1 MSPTGYSI
9 GTRIFGAFVAMGAII
24 AILGA
29 AGYGVL
35 VSAGD
40 IAVTTFDGPLMA
52 INYARAAQTDFSKLQ
67 MDELRYEHA
76 AANEKSAIAADIVD
90 TAATFSDDL
99 AVAEQRSFAADE
111 QRLIH
116 QIKALVGQW
125 RAARGRADTSALE
138 KLDTQ
143 IDDKFDL
150 LIELNTDH
158 SFVSRRQTILN
169 IANYRYA
176 TIGATLLAV
185 LLAAAITLF
194 LRRRIIRPLSA
205 AAAVADRIARG
216 ELQTVIPPGGVDE
229 TGALLKSMTVM
240 QDSIREMMTRE
251 TTLRLSAEN
260 RLADALETS
269 REGVILVAP
278 DGRIVLAN
286 SSLRGFFPAIA
297 GSLVS
302 GAMFVEALQ
311 LIQSQLAVSAGQ
323 PGNADLTG
331 HAELELADGR
341 WVRLTASAT
350 SDGGSIMLLS
360 DFTLVKEREESLRRA
375 TRAAEAA
382 NAAKTRFLANMSHEL
397 RTPLNA
403 IIGFSEIIHGQLFGA
418 IGNDRYLDYSGDILR
433 SGRHLLDVINSVLD
447 LAKSESGK
455 MILDRRA
462 TDMGDVL
469 KDCIP
474 MVREQIAAAGLKFEV
489 SGLDS
494 PLPLS
499 GDPAKLRQIFL
510 NLLSNAMKFTPAGGR
525 VWLDAKLTPEGVA
538 VTVGDSGIGMSPE
551 DIDVAMQPFG
561 QVDNRLER
569 RYEGTGLGLPLTR
582 AFVELHNGVMR
593 FDSARDRG
601 TRITVV
607 FPLRAAELRR
617 SEPGEGRVAA
627 TEFSAAG

>member
-1 MSPTGYSI
+1 MSPAGYSI
-9 GTRIFGAFVAMGAII
+9 GTKIFGAFVAMGAII
-24 AILGA
+24 AVLGA

-35 VSAGD
+35 ASAGD
-40 IAVTTFDGPLMA
+40 MAVTTFDGPLMA
-52 INYARAAQTDFSKLQ
+52 INYARAAQTDFTQLQ
-67 MDELRYEHA
+67 MNELRYENTGA
-76 AANEKSAIAADIVD
+76 AEKSAIAADIAN
-90 TAATFSDDL
+90 AASTFSDDL

-111 QRLIH
+111 QRLIR
-116 QIKALVGQW
+116 QIKALVNQW
-125 RAARGRADTSALE
+125 RAARDRDDVKTLE
-138 KLDTQ
+138 RLDTQ

-158 SFVSRRQTILN
+158 SFVSRRQTVSN
-169 IANYRYA
+169 VTNYRYA
-176 TIGATLLAV
+176 TIGATVLAL

-216 ELQTVIPPGGVDE
+216 ELQTEIPSGGADE

-240 QDSIREMMTRE
+240 QDNIRAMMTRE
-251 TTLRLSAEN
+251 TSLRLSAEN

-286 SSLRGFFPAIA
+286 SALREFFPAIA
-297 GSLVS
+297 SSLVS
-302 GAMFVEALQ
+302 GAGFAEALR
-311 LIQSQLAVSAGQ
+311 LIQSQLAVSPNQ
-323 PGNADLTG
+323 PGGADLTG

-341 WVRLTASAT
+341 WVRITASAT

-403 IIGFSEIIHGQLFGA
+403 IIGFSEIISGQLFGLIA
-418 IGNDRYLDYSGDILR
+418 NPRYLDYSGDILR
-433 SGRHLLDVINSVLD
+433 SGRHLLEVINSVLD
-447 LAKSESGK
+447 LARSESGK
-455 MILDRRA
+455 MMLDIHP
-462 TDMGDVL
+462 TDMGEVL
-469 KDCIP
+469 LDCAT
-474 MVREQIAAAGLKFEV
+474 MVREQIAAAGLTLEMT
-489 SGLDS
+489 GLDQ

-525 VWLDAKLTPEGVA
+525 VWLDARLTPGGVA
-538 VTVGDSGIGMSPE
+538 VTVGDSGIGMSAE

-582 AFVELHNGVMR
+582 ALVELHGGTMT
-593 FDSARDRG
+593 FDSAREQG
-601 TRITVV
+601 TRVTVM
-607 FPLRAAELRR
+607 FPHRAA
-617 SEPGEGRVAA
+617 GEV
-627 TEFSAAG
+627 EFAAAG